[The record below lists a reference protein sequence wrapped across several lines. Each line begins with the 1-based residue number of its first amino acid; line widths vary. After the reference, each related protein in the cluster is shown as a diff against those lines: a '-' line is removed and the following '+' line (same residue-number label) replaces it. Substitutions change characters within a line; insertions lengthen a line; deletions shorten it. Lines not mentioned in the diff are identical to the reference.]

1 MSRSFGLRPVRRSG
15 QLAEREP
22 AAVRPPDASGRV
34 GTGRCASL
42 SLEGRSSRVAGERTL
57 AKDAAA
63 YSCSCSMVD
72 LELTRVSGDRRLY
85 ELEDVGS
92 LRLQGFFS
100 RSAVAEAGERSWRLA
115 SSGLW
120 GRRIEA
126 TDAAG
131 VVAGV
136 FEPRSFRRGGALLWF
151 GREFALRPASSWRER
166 YALADGDR
174 ELALLDG
181 KGWGRRPVKVTVGDP
196 DAVDAGLLLF
206 AAFIVRR
213 LAEDAGA
220 TAGAASSTAAASS

>member
-1 MSRSFGLRPVRRSG
+1 
-15 QLAEREP
+15 
-22 AAVRPPDASGRV
+22 
-34 GTGRCASL
+34 
-42 SLEGRSSRVAGERTL
+42 
-57 AKDAAA
+57 
-63 YSCSCSMVD
+63 MVD

-85 ELEDVGS
+85 KLEDVGS
-92 LRLQGFFS
+92 LRLQGLFS
-100 RSAVAEAGERSWRLA
+100 RSAVAEAGERSWRFA

-136 FEPRSFRRGGALLWF
+136 FEPRSFRRGGVLRWF
-151 GREFALRPASSWRER
+151 GCEFALRPASSWRER
-166 YALADGDR
+166 YALAAGDR
-174 ELALLDG
+174 ELALLHG
-181 KGWGRRPVKVTVGDP
+181 KGWGRRPVKVTVGDQ